1 VVALVLLG
9 SCIRPEGA
17 QPPGAPPPAA
27 DPALADPP
35 VRVGLVV
42 GAGSVTLGGGSAL
55 LVIDA
60 DGAPLAEIPAGEGW
74 RAVRSGRGVAVASPA
89 GWTSPS
95 AARIQLRPADAG
107 SFTRVGTRD
116 YRGVVTIESDR
127 TGLTA
132 INRLGLEEYLAG
144 VVGAEMGRREPREA
158 EALRAQAI
166 VSRTYALRNMGRWR
180 AQGFDFYAT
189 VADQVY
195 LGVGNENALGRD
207 AVAATRGRVLTW
219 GGAPIDAF
227 FFSTC
232 GGRTAEGTEVF
243 RNASRPYLRSVSD
256 TDRSGTAY
264 CAPSPRFAWREE
276 WTGEALRDIMRRNL
290 PAAAHIDESRVT
302 RVRDVRITARS
313 GSGRVALLAVSLP
326 DGDVS
331 VEGPQVRQVLRNA
344 AGDIL
349 RSNAFTLRAE
359 TGGGRV
365 TRLVAEG
372 NGNGHGVG
380 FCQWGAVGRAR
391 AGQGHEDMLAAY
403 YPGATLERYY

>member
-1 VVALVLLG
+1 MVSLAVLG

-17 QPPGAPPPAA
+17 QVSAPPP
-27 DPALADPP
+27 PAEASTTEPQ
-35 VRVGLVV
+35 VRIGLVV
-42 GAGSVTLGGGSAL
+42 GAASVPVGGGAAL
-55 LVIDA
+55 RVTDA
-60 DGAPLAEIPAGEGW
+60 EGGPLAEIPTGESW
-74 RAVRSGRGVAVASPA
+74 RVVRSAGGVAVASPS
-89 GWTSPS
+89 GWTSTP
-95 AARIQLRPADAG
+95 APGLTLRPAEDG
-107 SFTRVGTRD
+107 SFTRVAGRE
-116 YRGVVTIESDR
+116 YRGTVTVAADR

-132 INRLGLEEYLAG
+132 INRLGIEEYLAG
-144 VVGAEMGRREPREA
+144 VVGAEMGRRDPREA

-180 AQGFDFYAT
+180 AEGFDFYAT

-195 LGVGNENALGRD
+195 VGVGNENALGRD
-207 AVAATRGRVLTW
+207 AVAATRGRVLTY

-243 RNASRPYLRSVSD
+243 RNASRPYLRSVAD
-256 TDRSGTAY
+256 TDPAGVAY
-264 CAPSPRFAWREE
+264 CSPSPRFAWREE
-276 WTGEALRDIMRRNL
+276 WTGEALRGVMRRNL
-290 PAAAHIDESRVT
+290 PAAARIDESRVT
-302 RVRDVRITARS
+302 RVRDVRVARRS
-313 GSGRVALLAVSLP
+313 ASGRVALLAVSLP
-326 DGDVS
+326 DGEVA

-349 RSNAFTLRAE
+349 RSNAFSLRAE
-359 TGGGRV
+359 TDGGRV
-365 TRLVAEG
+365 THLVAEG

-391 AGQGHEDMLAAY
+391 AGQAHDEMLAAY